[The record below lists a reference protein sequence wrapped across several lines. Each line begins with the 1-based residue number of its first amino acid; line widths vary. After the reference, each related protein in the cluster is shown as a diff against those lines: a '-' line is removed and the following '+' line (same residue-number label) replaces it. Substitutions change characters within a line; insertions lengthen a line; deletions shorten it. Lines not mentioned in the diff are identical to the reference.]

1 MRTGAPR
8 RTPRA
13 ARRTTAPEPVYV
25 RHQDAL
31 DSNLPL
37 ARLKAHA
44 LSAVGAV
51 VPVTMAWCFEVD
63 RRRQPGR
70 ALVVR
75 TGGAG
80 LRPPGPAVRDPFA
93 AANVE
98 PRGATV
104 LALKDLDPAE
114 TESLRRRLAEA
125 RIADRADVYLRNAGT
140 IVAQLA
146 LVRSFELGV
155 FSRQNLTAL
164 RRLQPL
170 LEHAFACAIAP
181 AEASAHDALVKSG
194 LSPREAE
201 VAEMVGRGSTNAEI
215 ARSLHIGEAT
225 VKTHLTHVF
234 TKLGV
239 RTRTQLALLL
249 GRTTFR

>member
-1 MRTGAPR
+1 M
-8 RTPRA
+8 
-13 ARRTTAPEPVYV
+13 TAPEPAYV
-25 RHQDAL
+25 RHEDAL
-31 DSNLPL
+31 ESDLPL

-63 RRRQPGR
+63 RRQQPVQ

-75 TGGAG
+75 SGPCELEPG
-80 LRPPGPAVRDPFA
+80 RPPGPTAHDPFA
-93 AANVE
+93 AGRVQA
-98 PRGATV
+98 RGATV
-104 LALKDLDPAE
+104 LALKDLPPAG
-114 TESLRRRLAEA
+114 TESLRRRLAQA
-125 RIADRADVYLRNAGT
+125 QIADRADVYLRDAGT

-155 FSRQNLTAL
+155 FSRQDLTAL

-170 LEHAFACAIAP
+170 LEHAFACAVAP
-181 AEASAHDALVKSG
+181 QATSAHDALVRSG

-225 VKTHLTHVF
+225 VKTHLTHVY

-249 GRTTFR
+249 GRTTSG